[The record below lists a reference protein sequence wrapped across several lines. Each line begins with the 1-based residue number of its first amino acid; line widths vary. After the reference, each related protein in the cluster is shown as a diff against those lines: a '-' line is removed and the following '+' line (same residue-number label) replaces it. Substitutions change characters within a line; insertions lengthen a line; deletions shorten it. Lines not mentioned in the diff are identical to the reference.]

1 MIDFQTHPDRYRH
14 WRLAVDG
21 RVATLDMDVDPDG
34 GLHDGYT
41 LKLNSYD
48 LGVDIELADAIQRL
62 RFEHPEVGAV
72 VIGSTLDR
80 VFCAGANIPM
90 LAGAPHPLK
99 VNFCKF
105 TNETRNG
112 IEEASAES
120 GQRYIAAINGT
131 AAGGGYELALAT
143 DHIMLIDDGSATVA
157 LPEVP
162 LLGVL
167 PGTGGLTRLVDKRF
181 VRRDRADVFCTV
193 EEGIKGSKALE
204 WKLID
209 ELVPGSQ
216 FDELVRERA
225 SELAEASPRPT
236 EADGVALTPLERTIT
251 DDELTYSSVSV
262 TIDRTSRS
270 AEFIV
275 AGPTEPA
282 PDDPGAASSLG
293 AAWWALRAARE
304 LDDAILHMRV
314 NELEIGTWIIRT
326 EGDLELLLDH
336 DRFLHEHAE
345 HWFVNEVMLYWRRIL
360 KRVDVSSRSIVAL
373 IEPGSCFGGILFELA
388 LAADRAYMFD
398 GADDDGASAEIAVTA
413 SSDGP
418 LPMSNGLTR
427 IGTRFWG
434 DDDGRTKAEK
444 SVGSTLDAEEA
455 LEAGLVT
462 EIFDD
467 IDWEDELRLILEERT
482 SFSPDS
488 LTAMEANLRFPG
500 PETLE
505 TKIFG
510 RLTAWQNWV
519 FQRPN
524 ASGEVGALGRYGT
537 GLRPE
542 YDQKRV

>member
-1 MIDFQTHPDRYRH
+1 MIDFQTHPDSYRH

-72 VIGSTLDR
+72 VIGSAMDR

-143 DHIMLIDDGSATVA
+143 DHIMLIDDGSASVA

-216 FDELVRERA
+216 FDELIHERA
-225 SELAEASPRPT
+225 TEIAQTSPRPT
-236 EADGVALTPLERTIT
+236 DAAGVALSPLDRTISE
-251 DDELTYSSVSV
+251 DGLTYSSVSV
-262 TIDRTSRS
+262 TIDRSARS
-270 AEFIV
+270 AEFII
-275 AGPTEPA
+275 AGPSEPA
-282 PDDPGAASSLG
+282 PPDPGEASALG
-293 AAWWALRAARE
+293 ATWWALRAARE

-326 EGDLELLLDH
+326 EGNLELLLDH
-336 DRFLHEHAE
+336 DRFLHEHSE

-360 KRVDVSSRSIVAL
+360 KRIDVSSRSIVSL
-373 IEPGSCFGGILFELA
+373 IEPGSCFGGVLFELV
-388 LAADRAYMFD
+388 LAADRAYMFLGEAED
-398 GADDDGASAEIAVTA
+398 ESSAEIAVTA

-427 IGTRFWG
+427 IATRFWG
-434 DDDGRTKAEK
+434 DDDARTIAEK
-444 SVGSTLDAEEA
+444 TVGSTLDADGA

>member
-1 MIDFQTHPDRYRH
+1 VIEFQTHPDQYRH
-14 WRLAVDG
+14 WRLGVDG

-72 VIGSTLDR
+72 VIGSAMDR

-143 DHIMLIDDGSATVA
+143 DHIMLIDDGSASVA

-193 EEGIKGSKALE
+193 EEGIKGTKAVE
-204 WKLID
+204 WNLID
-209 ELVPGSQ
+209 ELVPGSR
-216 FDELVRERA
+216 FDEIVHDRA
-225 SELAEASPRPT
+225 VEFADASPRPA
-236 EADGVALTPLERTIT
+236 EGPGVMLTPLDRTIS
-251 DDELTYSSVSV
+251 ENALTYSSVSV
-262 TIDRTSRS
+262 SIDRTARS
-270 AEFIV
+270 AEFVI
-275 AGPTEPA
+275 AGPSEGA
-282 PDDPGAASSLG
+282 PPDGDGARSLG
-293 AAWWALRAARE
+293 AAWWAMRVARE
-304 LDDAILHMRV
+304 LDDAILHLRV
-314 NELEIGTWIIRT
+314 NELEIGTWVIRT
-326 EGDLELLLDH
+326 EGDLALVLDH
-336 DRFLHEHAE
+336 DRFLHEHAS
-345 HWFVNEVMLYWRRIL
+345 HWFVHEVMLYWRRIL
-360 KRVDVSSRSIVAL
+360 KRIDVSSRSIVAL
-373 IEPGSCFGGILFELA
+373 IEPGSCFGGVLFELV
-388 LAADRAYMFD
+388 LAADRAYMFL
-398 GADDDGASAEIAVTA
+398 GEDDDGETARVAVTA
-413 SSDGP
+413 SSTGP
-418 LPMSNGLTR
+418 LTMSNGLTR
-427 IGTRFWG
+427 IATRFWG
-434 DDDGRTKAEK
+434 DDDARQRAEAT
-444 SVGSTLDAEEA
+444 VGLTLDAEEA
-455 LEAGLVT
+455 TEAGLVT

-542 YDQKRV
+542 YDKRRV

>member
-1 MIDFQTHPDRYRH
+1 
-14 WRLAVDG
+14 
-21 RVATLDMDVDPDG
+21 MDVDPDG
-34 GLHDGYT
+34 GLHGGYK

-62 RFEHPEVGAV
+62 RFEHPQVGAV
-72 VIGSTLDR
+72 VIGSLKDR

-112 IEEASAES
+112 IEEATTES
-120 GQRYIAAINGT
+120 GQRYLTAINGT
-131 AAGGGYELALAT
+131 AAGGGYELALST

-181 VRRDRADVFCTV
+181 VRRDLADVFCTV
-193 EEGIKGSKALE
+193 EEGIKGRRAIE
-204 WKLID
+204 WKLVD
-209 ELVPGSQ
+209 ELVPRSVFAERVG
-216 FDELVRERA
+216 ERA
-225 SELAEASPRPT
+225 MEFAESSPRP
-236 EADGVALTPLERTIT
+236 ADATGVELTPLDRTFGE
-251 DDELTYSSVSV
+251 DRVDYSSVSV
-262 TIDRTSRS
+262 AIDRDARS
-270 AEFIV
+270 AEFLIK
-275 AGPTEPA
+275 GPVEGA
-282 PDDPGAASSLG
+282 PNHPDAAVSLG
-293 AAWWALRAARE
+293 AQWWALRAARE

-314 NELEIGTWIIRT
+314 NELTIGTWIIHT
-326 EGDLELLLDH
+326 EGDLDALLDH
-336 DRFLHEHAE
+336 DRFLHENAD
-345 HWFVNEVMLYWRRIL
+345 HWFVNEVMLMWRRVL
-360 KRVDVSSRSIVAL
+360 KRVDVTSRTIVAL
-373 IEPGSCFGGILFELA
+373 VEPGSCFAGMLAELV
-388 LAADRAYMFD
+388 LASDRTYMFL
-398 GADDDGASAEIAVTA
+398 GSREDDDRIAEMEFTA
-413 SSDGP
+413 SSAGR
-418 LPMSNGLTR
+418 LTMSNELTR
-427 IGTRFWG
+427 IATRFWG
-434 DDDGRTKAEK
+434 DDEGFDAAIAVIGKR
-444 SVGSTLDAEEA
+444 LDADGA
-455 LEAGLVT
+455 MEAGLVT

-467 IDWEDELRLILEERT
+467 IDWDDELRIIFEERT

-524 ASGEVGALGRYGT
+524 ASGETGALRRYGT
-537 GLRPE
+537 GLRP
-542 YDQKRV
+542 DFDKKRV